1 MHGPPRQFFL
11 PFLSLCDLPPG
22 ACVPAAGS
30 VLGGALLSSALA
42 PPPAPFT
49 VEFVTPEVYPAVNDV
64 PSLTLPPAAA
74 AAAAAAARVA
84 SRAEPPPP
92 SSAGGAAAAAPSRL
106 GRTSSAS
113 LRGPGATVAAAA
125 AASASTASFA
135 ASGAPG
141 DAAAA
146 LHGHGSLAH
155 PQQQQQQQQHT
166 VKGPSPSALHFSVT
180 AAPAFAGRIASALD
194 ACKSQ
199 TLALYAAEGKPLES
213 EDALPDSLKTFV
225 ATSSDRAAAIREFAM
240 RRLREQVDAAQVRDA

>member
-22 ACVPAAGS
+22 ASVPAAGS
-30 VLGGALLSSALA
+30 ILGGALLSSALA

-49 VEFVTPEVYPAVNDV
+49 VEFVTPEVYPAVHDV
-64 PSLTLPPAAA
+64 PSLTLPP
-74 AAAAAAARVA
+74 ARVA

-92 SSAGGAAAAAPSRL
+92 SSSGGGAAAAPSKL

-113 LRGPGATVAAAA
+113 IRGPGATAAAA
-125 AASASTASFA
+125 AAPAPASASTASFA

-141 DAAAA
+141 DSAS
-146 LHGHGSLAH
+146 HGGPLA
-155 PQQQQQQQQHT
+155 PPQQQQHT
-166 VKGPSPSALHFSVT
+166 VKGPSPSAAHFSVT

-225 ATSSDRAAAIREFAM
+225 TTSSDRAAAIREFAM
-240 RRLREQVDAAQVRDA
+240 RRLREQVDAAQVRQGSK